1 MGSAL
6 VAKAKKSTALVAKAR
21 LLSVL
26 AVDQIKLGPRVRIAE
41 AFPDKHQPGKMVF
54 ESYLTAKD
62 GEEIIVIYGCDTV
75 WCIAGK
81 WN

>member
-1 MGSAL
+1 MG
-6 VAKAKKSTALVAKAR
+6 TALVAKAR

-41 AFPDKHQPGKMVF
+41 AVPNKNWPGRMTF
-54 ESYLTAKD
+54 ESYLTARD
-62 GEEIIVIYGCDTV
+62 GEEMIVIYGCDTV
-75 WCIAGK
+75 WMIVGK

>member
-1 MGSAL
+1 MGSA
-6 VAKAKKSTALVAKAR
+6 SVAKAR

-26 AVDQIKLGPRVRIAE
+26 AVDQIKLGPRVRIVE
-41 AFPDKHQPGKMVF
+41 AFPDRPQPGRMVF

-75 WCIAGK
+75 WCVAGR
-81 WN
+81 WQ